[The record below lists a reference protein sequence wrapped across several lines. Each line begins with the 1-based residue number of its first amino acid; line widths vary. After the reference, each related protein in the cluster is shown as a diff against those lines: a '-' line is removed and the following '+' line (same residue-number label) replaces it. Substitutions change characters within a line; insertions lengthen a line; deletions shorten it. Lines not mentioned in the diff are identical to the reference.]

1 MRVLKLQ
8 PWRKITELTGGKGV
22 AAEWQGFPD
31 DLLQI
36 TSERASA
43 IPCGSSS
50 GCYMN
55 VIEHGSSDLVG
66 ICTSEPRRCDK
77 RVLTKLE
84 AAVYHLNHPKLFKC
98 IAEALGFTELPEK
111 VDGMSNCHVIGHLNP
126 QAELKFPVFIFLGQT
141 SSQADKAVNTLCM
154 SQNTPFL
161 LLLPFGSMASNA
173 SLDATNKCKAKIIG
187 LDDIFEVIANGKVQ
201 SKESIDGIINNWLE
215 PILPKSAKP
224 GSEYKFPTPAGAEW
238 EQFVFEFTA
247 TEMLLVTCGK
257 IQARLE
263 PEHLRMKNQNSG
275 KRTLQWS
282 LLLSLA
288 KTGGALSWQDDSA
301 HDRIKKQKQTLMKKL
316 QDTFQITSDPIPW
329 DDKDKSNKCYRCRF
343 TIKAADNVLRQLP

>member
-1 MRVLKLQ
+1 MQ

-22 AAEWQGFPD
+22 ASEWQGFPND
-31 DLLQI
+31 FLQI
-36 TSERASA
+36 TSKRASA

-55 VIEHGSSDLVG
+55 VVEHGPSDLVG
-66 ICTSEPRRCDK
+66 VCTAEPRRCDK

-84 AAVYHLNHPKLFKC
+84 TAVYHLNHTRLFKC
-98 IAEALGFTELPEK
+98 VAEVLGFTEQPEK
-111 VDGMSNCHVIGHLNP
+111 VDSMPNCHFIGYLNP

-141 SSQADKAVNTLCM
+141 SSQLDKVVNTLCM
-154 SQNTPFL
+154 NQPTPFL
-161 LLLPFGSMASNA
+161 MLIPFGSMASNA
-173 SLDATNKCKAKIIG
+173 SLEATNKFKAKVIG
-187 LDDIFEVIANGKVQ
+187 LDDVFKVGDDGKAER
-201 SKESIDGIINNWLE
+201 KNSIDVIINNWLE

-224 GSEYKFPTPAGAEW
+224 GSEYKFPTPAGTEW

-247 TEMLLVTCGK
+247 AEMLLVTCGK
-257 IQARLE
+257 VQARLE

-288 KTGGALSWQDDSA
+288 KTGGVLSWQDEGA

-316 QDTFQITSDPIPW
+316 QDTFQLTSDPVPW
-329 DDKDKSNKCYRCRF
+329 SEGEKAYKAKF
-343 TIKAADNVLRQLP
+343 IVKAADNVLRQLNG